1 MEKYSITITEISKG
15 TIEVEAD
22 DYEQALEIAENE
34 YFNHPDYYVL
44 EPYGTIFE
52 WYVTRSQ

>member
-22 DYEQALEIAENE
+22 DYKQALEIAENE

-52 WYVTRSQ
+52 